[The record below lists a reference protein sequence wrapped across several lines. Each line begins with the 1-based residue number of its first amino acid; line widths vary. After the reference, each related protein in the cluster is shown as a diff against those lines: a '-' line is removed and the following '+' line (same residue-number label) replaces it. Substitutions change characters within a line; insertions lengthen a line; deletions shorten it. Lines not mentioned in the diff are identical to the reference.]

1 MADGVHGIFFRR
13 NDPDALLKAFSPLIS
28 DGSLSKFAQTIA
40 SSGRLLTKN
49 MMAAEC
55 ITGYA
60 RLLEN
65 IVHFPSDTFLPGS
78 ISQLQVTSWEWSLF
92 RSEIGQPKSFI
103 QDSTYASI
111 GRRGIVFQL
120 EEKLTG
126 VVESTNPVDNNT
138 IFLSDELPS
147 KLDWDVLEEIEG
159 AEEYEKVES
168 EEVSNFAAI
177 RHISRFS
184 LDILLCLVELH
195 CSIVLNDIF
204 LV

>member
-1 MADGVHGIFFRR
+1 
-13 NDPDALLKAFSPLIS
+13 
-28 DGSLSKFAQTIA
+28 
-40 SSGRLLTKN
+40 
-49 MMAAEC
+49 MMATEC

-65 IVHFPSDTFLPGS
+65 VLHFPSDTFLPGS
-78 ISQLQVTSWEWSLF
+78 VSQLQVAEWEWSLF
-92 RSEIGQPKSFI
+92 RRVIEEAESLLH
-103 QDSTYASI
+103 DSAYGS
-111 GRRGIVFQL
+111 IVFQV
-120 EEKLTG
+120 EEKFTS
-126 VVESTNPVDNNT
+126 VVESKNTVDNDT
-138 IFLSDELPS
+138 IVLSDELPS

>member
-1 MADGVHGIFFRR
+1 MADGVHGIFFQR
-13 NDPDALLKAFSPLIS
+13 NDPDALLKAFSPLVS
-28 DGSLSKFAQTIA
+28 DGRISKFAQTIA

-65 IVHFPSDTFLPGS
+65 VVHFPSDTFLPGY
-78 ISQLQVTSWEWSLF
+78 ISQLQVASWEWSLF
-92 RSEIGQPKSFI
+92 RSEIGPPRT
-103 QDSTYASI
+103 TYASI
-111 GRRGIVFQL
+111 GRPGIVFQV
-120 EEKLTG
+120 EEKFTG
-126 VVESTNPVDNNT
+126 VVDSTNPVDNNT
-138 IFLSDELPS
+138 IFISDEFPS

-177 RHISRFS
+177 RHSFRFS
-184 LDILLCLVELH
+184 LDI
-195 CSIVLNDIF
+195 F
-204 LV
+204 L